1 MLAAELGNAGTG
13 WRSDALPIV
22 LLLLAPLLWL
32 YPVTLGGRTALP
44 VDNLAQFAPWDSSA
58 AQFGFDAQ
66 PHNALIS
73 DLVLENYAWQRFV
86 RAAVRAG
93 ELPLWNPYQFGG
105 APFLATGQASVLYP
119 PSILFH
125 VLPLA
130 LAYGWYLLF
139 HFALAGLLAYALVR
153 GLGLSSTSAL
163 LAGIAYQGALPLT
176 ASSVFPMIVSGAA
189 WLPLLVLAVARAGTP
204 GVAPARWLCAG
215 ALAIGMQ
222 LLAGHP
228 EVAAYS
234 LVMAALLGVWQ
245 LLAAPAPH
253 FTDGRGQLLRAALL
267 AAMVVLGFGLG
278 AVQFLP
284 QLEAVRG
291 SFRTQAPT
299 LDTVRGWALPL
310 RHVLAF
316 IAPNIFGNPSV
327 HGYWD
332 LFSGAWIAG
341 EPVDWG
347 IKNFVEGAVY
357 LGVLPLLLACAAVV
371 RQAVR
376 IRRASGDAMRAQ
388 LFSPRIFF
396 ALLAVLCVAFAFG
409 SPLYAL
415 AYYLPGLSQLHT
427 PFRWVLPLALC
438 VAVLAAYGLDDQ
450 LAESRAGRRGTLAA
464 FCIGIGSALILAV
477 LLMRIFFAPL
487 APLFDALVQ
496 QLALADRAFADGRMF
511 FSFTGRWVLQAAG
524 MLALSGLALRL
535 LWAAH
540 AARGMLRTACWLA
553 VPLFV
558 AMDLALAI
566 GGFLPAN
573 APDMLQ
579 FEPPVIAFLR
589 GDRSVWRY
597 TTFDPEGS
605 KPLNANSGWLF
616 DLQDARGYD
625 SIIPLQYVN
634 YMQRLEPQTEL
645 QYNRIAP
652 VRSAA
657 ALGSPLLDLLNV
669 KYVLTRSPIDLPQY
683 TLVHNGDL
691 RVYRNEHALPRAFLV
706 PTGCAFAASD
716 LAAAMAAFDLR
727 HFLMLEPGAL
737 AAAVPALPL
746 SDCEPQAAD
755 IKSYRNS
762 EVQIAV
768 KTTAPAYL
776 VLADSFAPGWRA
788 YAQGAEGT
796 ASVEVPVLRAD
807 ANFRAILLEP
817 GMQSVRFK
825 YSPDAVK
832 LGGLLSFTAAMV
844 WLLVFAGSW
853 WTQRAP
859 VEAASGAAR
868 VARNSLA
875 PMGFNLLNRAIDF
888 VFAAYYLR
896 VLGPGAAGDYTTA
909 IVLVGWY
916 EIWTNFG
923 LNAWL
928 TRAAAQDLQGANRYF
943 SNSNILRVALAGI
956 SMPVFLGAI
965 FWYQA
970 GTGAL
975 GAGTVLAVALLAVG
989 MFLSSLS
996 SGLTA
1001 LFYAY
1006 ERAEVP
1012 AAVSVVTTLLKVLC
1026 GTAALLLGYGFVG
1039 LAGVSIVVNA
1049 FTLLVLAAYVHRNFF
1064 VPRTE
1069 YTPALQRTM
1078 VVESFPLMLNHLL
1091 ATLFFKIDVPLLRT
1105 LRGDAEVGRYG
1116 TAYKFLDAFNVIPS
1130 FFTFALFPLLSRQAQ
1145 HDRPAMVRTYHFA
1158 IKLLTLVAL
1167 PVAAAA
1173 WWLAAPLV
1181 GLLGGQAYLPDG
1193 ALALQLMA
1201 LSMPFGWI
1209 NSVTNYLLVA
1219 AGQQRALTRCFAV
1232 AVLFNL
1238 GANLL
1243 FIPRYGFVAAAVI
1256 TIFSELVEGA
1266 AFQYFVYRHIAPTP
1280 WLRLFAR
1287 AGAAA
1292 AAMLAV
1298 LWLAAR
1304 ISVALGLCLGAI
1316 VYIGALLVLRVF
1328 DEWERTQ
1335 LRAVLPPAL
1344 RLLVKV

>member
-1 MLAAELGNAGTG
+1 LSAAESGRAGSG
-13 WRSDALPIV
+13 WRGEALPSV

-44 VDNLAQFAPWDSSA
+44 VDNLAQYAPWDASA
-58 AQFGFDAQ
+58 AQFGFEAG

-73 DLVLENYAWQRFV
+73 DLVLENYMWQRFV
-86 RAAVRAG
+86 RESVRAG
-93 ELPLWNPYQFGG
+93 ELPLWNPYQFAG
-105 APFLATGQASVLYP
+105 APFLATGQASALYP
-119 PSILFH
+119 PSVLFH
-125 VLPLA
+125 LLPLT
-130 LAYGWYLLF
+130 LAYGWYLML
-139 HFALAGLLAYALVR
+139 HFALAGVLTYALVR
-153 GLGLSSTSAL
+153 GLGLGSTSAL

-189 WLPLLVLAVARAGTP
+189 WLPLLLLAVLRVGTP
-204 GVAPARWLCAG
+204 AVAPAGWLCVG

-234 LVMAALLGVWQ
+234 LIVAALLGAWQ
-245 LLAAPAPH
+245 LLAAALQH
-253 FTDGRGQLLRAALL
+253 FTDVRGQLLRAATLL
-267 AAMVVLGFGLG
+267 AMVALGFGIG

-291 SFRTQAPT
+291 SSRTQAPT

-316 IAPNIFGNPSV
+316 FAPNIFGNPSV

-332 LFSGAWIAG
+332 LFSATWVAG
-341 EPVDWG
+341 KPVDWG
-347 IKNFVEGAVY
+347 IKNFVEGAIY
-357 LGVLPLLLACAAVV
+357 LGALPLLLAGGAVV
-371 RQAVR
+371 RQAMR
-376 IRRASGDAMRAQ
+376 IRRAFGGDRRAQ
-388 LFSPRIFF
+388 IFAPSIFF
-396 ALLAVLCVAFAFG
+396 GLLALLCLAFAFG

-415 AYYLPGLSQLHT
+415 VYYLPGLSQLHT
-427 PFRWVLPLALC
+427 PFRWMLPFALC
-438 VAVLAAYGLDDQ
+438 VAVLAAYGVEDQ
-450 LAESRAGRRGTLAA
+450 IAQSRTGRFGTLAA
-464 FCIGIGSALILAV
+464 CCVGVGSVLVLAV
-477 LLMRIFFAPL
+477 LLMRVFFAQF
-487 APLFDALVQ
+487 APVFDELVQ
-496 QLALADRAFADGRMF
+496 RLALAGSAFADGRMF
-511 FSFTGRWVLQAAG
+511 FSFTGRWVLQAAVV
-524 MLALSGLALRL
+524 LALSGLALAL
-535 LWAAH
+535 LRATQATQG
-540 AARGMLRTACWLA
+540 ALRTACLLA
-553 VPLFV
+553 VPVFV
-558 AMDLALAI
+558 AVDLALAI
-566 GGFLPAN
+566 SRFLPAN
-573 APDMLQ
+573 VPEMLQ

-589 GDRSVWRY
+589 SDRSAWRY
-597 TTFDPEGS
+597 TTYDPEGS

-616 DLQDARGYD
+616 DLQDVRGYD
-625 SIIPLQYVN
+625 STIPLQYVN
-634 YMQRLEPQTEL
+634 YMQQLEPQSEL

-652 VRSAA
+652 LRSAA
-657 ALGSPLLDLLNV
+657 ALNSPLLDLLNV
-669 KYVLTRSPIDLPQY
+669 RYVLTRSAIESPGY

-691 RVYRNEHALPRAFLV
+691 RVYRNERVLPRAFMLAA
-706 PTGCAFAASD
+706 GCAFAAQD
-716 LAAAMAAFDLR
+716 VTGTLLDHDLR
-727 HFLMLEPGAL
+727 YFLMLEPGSVL
-737 AAAVPALPL
+737 ATAPVLPL
-746 SDCEPQAAD
+746 SDCEPQAAR
-755 IKSYRNS
+755 ITSYANS
-762 EVQIAV
+762 EVRIAV
-768 KTTAPAYL
+768 QVSAPAYL
-776 VLADSFAPGWRA
+776 MLADSFAPGWRA
-788 YAQGAEGT
+788 YVQGAAGT
-796 ASVEVPVLRAD
+796 APVEVPVLRAD
-807 ANFRAILLEP
+807 GNFRAVLLQP
-817 GMQSVRFK
+817 GAQSVRFK

-832 LGGLLSFTAAMV
+832 LGGLLSFTAVMA
-844 WLLVFAGSW
+844 WLLILAGSW
-853 WTQRAP
+853 WTQRQSE
-859 VEAASGAAR
+859 VAASGAAR

-928 TRAAAQDLQGANRYF
+928 TRAAAQDLPGANRYF
-943 SNSNILRVALAGI
+943 SNSNILRIALAGL
-956 SMPVFLGAI
+956 SMPVFLGAV

-975 GAGTVLAVALLAVG
+975 GAETVLSVALLAVG

-1006 ERAEVP
+1006 EQAEVP
-1012 AAVSVVTTLLKVLC
+1012 AAVSVGTTLLKVLC
-1026 GTAALLLGYGFVG
+1026 GTAALVLGYGFVG
-1039 LAGVSIVVNA
+1039 LAGVSIIVNA
-1049 FTLLVLAAYVHRNFF
+1049 FTLLILAAYVRLKFF

-1078 VVESFPLMLNHLL
+1078 IVESFPLMLNHLL

-1116 TAYKFLDAFNVIPS
+1116 AAYKFLDAFNVIPS

-1145 HDRPAMVRTYHFA
+1145 QDRPAMLRTYHFA

-1193 ALALQLMA
+1193 AFALQLMA

-1243 FIPRYGFVAAAVI
+1243 FIPRYGYVAAAVI
-1256 TIFSELVEGA
+1256 TILSELVEGA

-1280 WLRLFAR
+1280 WLRLFGR
-1287 AGAAA
+1287 AGMAA
-1292 AAMLAV
+1292 AAMLAA
-1298 LWLAAR
+1298 LWLGAQLH
-1304 ISVALGLCLGAI
+1304 VALGLLLTAL
-1316 VYIGALLVLRVF
+1316 VYPAALLALRVF
-1328 DEWERTQ
+1328 DDWERAQ
-1335 LRAVLPPAL
+1335 LWAVLPPAL
-1344 RLLVKV
+1344 RDLVKV

>member
-1 MLAAELGNAGTG
+1 MPAAESGHAGRE
-13 WRSDALPIV
+13 WRGEALPIV

-32 YPVTLGGRTALP
+32 YPVTFGGRTALP
-44 VDNLAQFAPWDSSA
+44 VDNLAQYAPWDASA
-58 AQFGFDAQ
+58 AQFGFDAE

-86 RAAVRAG
+86 RASVRAG
-93 ELPLWNPYQFGG
+93 ELPLWNPYQFAGV
-105 APFLATGQASVLYP
+105 PFLATGQASVLYP
-119 PSILFH
+119 PSILLH

-130 LAYGWYLLF
+130 NAYGWYLLF
-139 HFALAGLLAYALVR
+139 HFVLAGLLAYALMR

-176 ASSVFPMIVSGAA
+176 ASAVFPMIVSGAA
-189 WLPLLVLAVARAGTP
+189 WLPLLLLAVLRVGTP
-204 GVAPARWLCAG
+204 GVAPARWLCTG

-234 LVMAALLGVWQ
+234 LVVAALLGAWQ
-245 LLAAPAPH
+245 LLAAAPQH
-253 FTDGRGQLLRAALL
+253 FADVRGQLLRAATLS
-267 AAMVVLGFGLG
+267 AMVALGFGIG

-284 QLEAVRG
+284 QLEAVRS
-291 SFRTQAPT
+291 SFRTQAPA
-299 LDTVRGWALPL
+299 LETVRGWALPL
-310 RHVLAF
+310 RHVIAF
-316 IAPNIFGNPSV
+316 FAPNIFGNPSV

-332 LFSGAWIAG
+332 LFSGTWVAG
-341 EPVDWG
+341 KPVDWG

-357 LGVLPLLLACAAVV
+357 VGVLPLLLAFAAVG
-371 RQAVR
+371 RQAMPGT
-376 IRRASGDAMRAQ
+376 RAVGAEIRAQ
-388 LFSPRIFF
+388 IFAPRIFF
-396 ALLAVLCVAFAFG
+396 ALLALLCLAFAFG

-415 AYYLPGLSQLHT
+415 VYYLPGLSQLHT
-427 PFRWVLPLALC
+427 PFRWMLPFALC
-438 VAVLAAYGLDDQ
+438 VAVLAAYGLEDQ
-450 LAESRAGRRGTLAA
+450 IADSRTGRRGALTALC
-464 FCIGIGSALILAV
+464 FGIGSALVLAV
-477 LLMRIFFAPL
+477 LLMRAFFAQL
-487 APLFDALVQ
+487 APIFDGLLQ
-496 QLALADRAFADGRMF
+496 RLALAGSAFADGRMF
-511 FSFTGRWVLQAAG
+511 FSFTARWVLQAAVV
-524 MLALSGLALRL
+524 LAVSGLALWL
-535 LWAAH
+535 LRAAH
-540 AARGMLRTACWLA
+540 ATRGTLRTACLLA
-553 VPLFV
+553 VPVFV
-558 AMDLALAI
+558 AVDLALAI
-566 GGFLPAN
+566 SGFLPAN
-573 APDMLQ
+573 SPEMLQ
-579 FEPPVIAFLR
+579 FEPPVITFLR
-589 GDRSVWRY
+589 SDRSAWRF
-597 TTFDPEGS
+597 TTYDPEGS

-616 DLQDARGYD
+616 DLQDVRGYD

-634 YMQRLEPQTEL
+634 YMQQLEPQSEL

-652 VRSAA
+652 VHSAA
-657 ALGSPLLDLLNV
+657 GLGSPLLDLLNV
-669 KYVLTRSPIDLPQY
+669 KYVLARSPIDSPGY
-683 TLVHNGDL
+683 TLVHSGDL
-691 RVYRNEHALPRAFLV
+691 RVYRNEHALPRAFLLA
-706 PTGCAFAASD
+706 TGCAFAAPD
-716 LAAAMAAFDLR
+716 LSESLATQDLR
-727 HFLMLEPGAL
+727 HFLMLEPASML
-737 AAAVPALPL
+737 ATAPALPL
-746 SDCEPQAAD
+746 ASCVPQAAE
-755 IKSYRNS
+755 ITNYRNS
-762 EVQIAV
+762 EIQITV
-768 KTTAPAYL
+768 EVSAPAYL
-776 VLADSFAPGWRA
+776 MLADSFAPGWHA
-788 YAQGAEGT
+788 YVKGGAGT
-796 ASVEVPVLRAD
+796 APVEVPVLRAD
-807 ANFRAILLEP
+807 GNFRAVLLQP
-817 GMQSVRFK
+817 GTQSVRFK

-832 LGGLLSFTAAMV
+832 LGGLLSFTAGML
-844 WLLVFAGSW
+844 WLLILAGSW
-853 WTQRAP
+853 WTHRHS
-859 VEAASGAAR
+859 VVAASGAAR

-875 PMGFNLLNRAIDF
+875 PMVFNLLNRAIDF

-943 SNSNILRVALAGI
+943 SNSNILRIALAGL
-956 SMPVFLGAI
+956 SMPVFLGAV

-1012 AAVSVVTTLLKVLC
+1012 AAVSVGTTLLKVLC
-1026 GTAALLLGYGFVG
+1026 GTAALVLGYGFVG
-1039 LAGVSIVVNA
+1039 LAGVSIIVNT
-1049 FTLLVLAAYVHRNFF
+1049 FTLAILAAYVRLNFF

-1078 VVESFPLMLNHLL
+1078 IVESFPLMLNHLL

-1145 HDRPAMVRTYHFA
+1145 HDRPAMLRTYHFA

-1193 ALALQLMA
+1193 AFALQLMA

-1266 AFQYFVYRHIAPTP
+1266 AFQYFAYRHIAPTP
-1280 WLRLFAR
+1280 WLRLFGR
-1287 AGAAA
+1287 VGLAA
-1292 AAMLAV
+1292 AAMLAA
-1298 LWLAAR
+1298 LWIGAQLH
-1304 ISVALGLCLGAI
+1304 IALGLLLAAL
-1316 VYIGALLVLRVF
+1316 VYLGALLALRVF
-1328 DEWERTQ
+1328 DDWERSQ

-1344 RLLVKV
+1344 RDLVKV

>member
-58 AQFGFDAQ
+58 TQFGFDAQ

-267 AAMVVLGFGLG
+267 AAMVVLGFGIG

-332 LFSGAWIAG
+332 LFSGTWIAG
-341 EPVDWG
+341 KPVDWG

-396 ALLAVLCVAFAFG
+396 ALLAVLCLAFVFG

-450 LAESRAGRRGTLAA
+450 LAESHAGRRGTLAA

-496 QLALADRAFADGRMF
+496 QLALADRAFADGRML

-540 AARGMLRTACWLA
+540 AARGILRTAFWLA

-727 HFLMLEPGAL
+727 HFLMLEPG
-737 AAAVPALPL
+737 
-746 SDCEPQAAD
+746 
-755 IKSYRNS
+755 K
-762 EVQIAV
+762 
-768 KTTAPAYL
+768 
-776 VLADSFAPGWRA
+776 
-788 YAQGAEGT
+788 
-796 ASVEVPVLRAD
+796 
-807 ANFRAILLEP
+807 
-817 GMQSVRFK
+817 QSVRFK

-1078 VVESFPLMLNHLL
+1078 VIESFPLMLNHLL

>member
-1 MLAAELGNAGTG
+1 MPAAEFGHAGRG
-13 WRSDALPIV
+13 WRTEALPIV

-44 VDNLAQFAPWDSSA
+44 VDNLAQYAPWDASA
-58 AQFGFDAQ
+58 AQFGFDAG

-86 RAAVRAG
+86 RASVRAG
-93 ELPLWNPYQFGG
+93 ELPLWNPYQFAG

-119 PSILFH
+119 PAILFH
-125 VLPLA
+125 VLPLPM
-130 LAYGWYLLF
+130 AYGWYLLL
-139 HFALAGLLAYALVR
+139 HFALAGVLAYALVR
-153 GLGLSSTSAL
+153 GLGLGSTSAL
-163 LAGIAYQGALPLT
+163 LAGVAYQGALPLT
-176 ASSVFPMIVSGAA
+176 ASAVFPMIVSGAA
-189 WLPLLVLAVARAGTP
+189 WLPLLLLAVLRVGTP

-234 LVMAALLGVWQ
+234 LIVAALLGAWQ
-245 LLAAPAPH
+245 LLAAAAQH
-253 FTDGRGQLLRAALL
+253 FADMRGQLLRAATLS
-267 AAMVVLGFGLG
+267 AMVVLGFGIG

-284 QLEAVRG
+284 QLEAVRS

-316 IAPNIFGNPSV
+316 FAPNIFGNPSV

-332 LFSGAWIAG
+332 LFSATWVAG
-341 EPVDWG
+341 KPVDWG

-357 LGVLPLLLACAAVV
+357 LGALPLLLAVAAVV
-371 RQAVR
+371 QQAMR
-376 IRRASGDAMRAQ
+376 IRRALGGETRAQ
-388 LFSPRIFF
+388 IFSPRIFF
-396 ALLAVLCVAFAFG
+396 GLLALLCLAFAFG

-427 PFRWVLPLALC
+427 PFRWMLPFALC
-438 VAVLAAYGLDDQ
+438 VAVLAAYGLEDQ
-450 LAESRAGRRGTLAA
+450 IAHSRTGRFGALAA
-464 FCIGIGSALILAV
+464 FCIGVGSVLIVAV
-477 LLMRIFFAPL
+477 LLMRVFFAQL
-487 APLFDALVQ
+487 APVFDGLVQ
-496 QLALADRAFADGRMF
+496 RLALAGSAFADGRMF
-511 FSFTGRWVLQAAG
+511 FSFTGRWVLQAAVV
-524 MLALSGLALRL
+524 LAVSGLAVMLLR
-535 LWAAH
+535 AAD
-540 AARGMLRTACWLA
+540 ATRGMLRTACRLA
-553 VPLFV
+553 VPVFV
-558 AMDLALAI
+558 AADLALAI
-566 GGFLPAN
+566 TRFLPAN
-573 APDMLQ
+573 APEMLQ

-589 GDRSVWRY
+589 SDRSAWRY
-597 TTFDPEGS
+597 TTYDPEGS

-616 DLQDARGYD
+616 DLQDVRGYD

-634 YMQRLEPQTEL
+634 YMQQLEPQSEL

-652 VRSAA
+652 LRSAA

-669 KYVLTRSPIDLPQY
+669 KYVLTRSPIDLPGY
-683 TLVHNGDL
+683 TLVHDGDL
-691 RVYRNEHALPRAFLV
+691 RVYRNERVLPRAFVLA
-706 PTGCAFAASD
+706 TGCAFAASNVTEA
-716 LAAAMAAFDLR
+716 LLTHDLR
-727 HFLMLEPGAL
+727 HFLILEPGAVL
-737 AAAVPALPL
+737 ATAPPRSPA
-746 SDCEPQAAD
+746 DCDPQAAE
-755 IKSYRNS
+755 ITSYANS
-762 EVQIAV
+762 EVRIAV
-768 KTTAPAYL
+768 QVAAPAYL
-776 VLADSFAPGWRA
+776 MLADSFAPGWRA
-788 YAQGAEGT
+788 YVQGAAGT
-796 ASVEVPVLRAD
+796 APVEVPVLRAN
-807 ANFRAILLEP
+807 ANFRAVLLQP
-817 GMQSVRFK
+817 GAQSVRFK

-832 LGGLLSFTAAMV
+832 LGGLLSFTAVMV
-844 WLLVFAGSW
+844 WLLILAGSW
-853 WTQRAP
+853 WTHRPP

-928 TRAAAQDLQGANRYF
+928 TRAAAQDLPGANRYF
-943 SNSNILRVALAGI
+943 SNSNILRIALAGL
-956 SMPVFLGAI
+956 SMPVFLGAV

-975 GAGTVLAVALLAVG
+975 GAETVLAVALLAAG

-1006 ERAEVP
+1006 EQAEVP
-1012 AAVSVVTTLLKVLC
+1012 AAVSVGTTLLKVLC
-1026 GTAALLLGYGFVG
+1026 GTAALVLGYGFVG
-1039 LAGVSIVVNA
+1039 LAGVSIIVNA
-1049 FTLLVLAAYVHRNFF
+1049 FTLLILAAYARLNFF

-1078 VVESFPLMLNHLL
+1078 IVESFPLMLNHLL

-1145 HDRPAMVRTYHFA
+1145 HDRPAMLRTYHFA

-1243 FIPRYGFVAAAVI
+1243 FIPRYGFLAAAVI

-1280 WLRLFAR
+1280 WLRLFGR
-1287 AGAAA
+1287 AGMAAV
-1292 AAMLAV
+1292 AMLAV
-1298 LWLAAR
+1298 LWVGAQLH
-1304 ISVALGLCLGAI
+1304 VALGLLLAAI
-1316 VYIGALLVLRVF
+1316 VYVGALIALRVF
-1328 DEWERTQ
+1328 DEWERAQ
-1335 LRAVLPPAL
+1335 LQAVLPPAL
-1344 RLLVKV
+1344 RGLVKV